1 MNIHAVDR
9 IEGVRG
15 SGSALYGNDAM
26 GGVIAFIITKKNQKA
41 GGYVGTDLGGRE
53 QSVYGGVSTGN
64 VGKFNMN
71 VDFNVRDVRKIDT
84 DGSTNMYGP
93 RRYLNFNS
101 TYRFDDHSGIE
112 AGVSFLKEQYRTFTS
127 GTPDS
132 TTWYDNNR
140 QDYHVKYFGFDDKND
155 YEFQVYYDRLVR
167 NPARRGAATG
177 RAFDHASMK
186 RP

>member
-1 MNIHAVDR
+1 MSERTWA
-9 IEGVRG
+9 
-15 SGSALYGNDAM
+15 AGN
-26 GGVIAFIITKKNQKA
+26 N
-41 GGYVGTDLGGRE
+41 
-53 QSVYGGVSTGN
+53 SVYGGVSTGN

-155 YEFQVYYDRLVR
+155 YEFQVYYDRLGKE
-167 NPARRGAATG
+167 PARRGAAIG
-177 RAFDHASMK
+177 RALTMPSMK